1 MAGSRTLKLSIL
13 ADVDDLKKKLGQGET
28 EVSSFGDK
36 LGEFGKKAAAA
47 FAVAAAAAAA
57 YAGKLLVDGVKAAIE
72 DEKAQAKLATTLQ
85 NVTGA
90 TDKQIASVEEQ
101 IKQLS
106 LANGIAD
113 DELRPSFERLVRATE
128 DVTKAQNLQKLA
140 LDVAAGSGKSLES
153 VSAALAKA
161 YDGNTSALTR
171 LGVGLS
177 TAELKSMTF
186 DEVTKKL
193 SDTFGGQAT
202 VQAETFEGRMQR
214 LQVAFDE
221 AKESIGAR
229 LLPILTNLVTYFT
242 DNVGPIVDTIK
253 DKIKPLTTAIADNKD
268 EFEALWDFIKTYL
281 VPFMSGALKTAFTGI
296 VASITTLVNILGN
309 AINFFGDL
317 YDAYKKVVDFIK
329 NNPLSKWLGSI
340 NPFNNTSSTGSLVI
354 TGASTSKMGGS
365 SNANTATG
373 TSSTGWVNGFAG
385 GIPFT
390 PSQAFLDQVART
402 EELKAKTAEI
412 RAKILARQSGN
423 TEPIVTI
430 NVNAP
435 SAIDQEGFT
444 RSVIDALNSSEL
456 RTGSLGTLLV

>member
-1 MAGSRTLKLSIL
+1 MAGNRTLKLSIL
-13 ADVDDLKKKLGQGET
+13 ADVDDLKKKLGQGEA

-140 LDVAAGSGKSLES
+140 LDIAAGSGRSLES
-153 VSAALAKA
+153 VSAALARA
-161 YDGNTSALTR
+161 YDGNTGALTR

-177 TAELKSMTF
+177 AAELKSMSF
-186 DEVTKKL
+186 DEVTKQL

-242 DNVGPIVDTIK
+242 DNVGPILESVK
-253 DKIKPLTTAIADNKD
+253 AKLQPLTKAIDDNKE
-268 EFEALWDFIKTYL
+268 EFKALWDFIKTYL
-281 VPFMSGALKTAFTGI
+281 VPFMTGALKLAFTGI
-296 VASITTLVNILGN
+296 VSSITTLVNIIGK
-309 AINFFGDL
+309 AVDFFNDL

-340 NPFNNTSSTGSLVI
+340 NPFSNTSATGSLVI
-354 TGASTSKMGGS
+354 TGTSTSGMGGS
-365 SNANTATG
+365 TNANTATG
-373 TSSTGWVNGFAG
+373 SSSSGWVNGFAG
-385 GIPFT
+385 GTPFT
-390 PSQAFLDQVART
+390 PTQAFLDAVART
-402 EELKAKTAEI
+402 EELKRKTAEI
-412 RAKILARQSGN
+412 RARIEARQSGN
-423 TEPIVTI
+423 TEPTVTI